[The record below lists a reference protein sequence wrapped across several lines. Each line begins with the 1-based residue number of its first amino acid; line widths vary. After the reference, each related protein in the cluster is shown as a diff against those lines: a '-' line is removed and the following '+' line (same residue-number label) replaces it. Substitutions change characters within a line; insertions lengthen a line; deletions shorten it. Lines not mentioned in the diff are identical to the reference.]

1 MNGLTLVLILLVG
14 GLGLLVFNHDTGQTF
29 GMANDD
35 FAHLIY
41 LLPIAALLS
50 AGILAGRRGPAGEV
64 LRNIIIWLVIVTVLV
79 AGYLYRGDFSR
90 FASRMMAGLMPG
102 SAVVMTTS
110 EGGQEVILHRR
121 LGGHFQARVEVDGTT
136 VQMLVDTGASAVVLS
151 HEDAIRL
158 GLKPETLTYSVRV
171 MTANGEAYAAPV
183 RLSSMAIGPIE
194 REDIRALVAE
204 EGRLSESLLGMTF
217 LSTLGSL
224 QIQTDELKLRD

>member
-64 LRNIIIWLVIVTVLV
+64 LRNIIIWLVIVTALV

-121 LGGHFQARVEVDGTT
+121 LGGHFQARV
-136 VQMLVDTGASAVVLS
+136 QMLVDTGASAVVLS
-151 HEDAIRL
+151 HEDAERL

-183 RLSSMAIGPIE
+183 RLSRMAIGPIE
-194 REDIRALVAE
+194 REDIRALVTE